1 MADNPVNTRLS
12 ARELILTLM
21 DSSSSASL
29 PASYF
34 VAAAELFEMDP
45 GGIRVALARLVRDGS
60 LKSRGRGLY
69 GLDSRA
75 GTLQS
80 LVRNWSRAEA
90 SLVPWSGDWLTVL
103 VGHLTR
109 SNKSQVRGN
118 ERALTLF
125 GFAEMKSGVWVRP
138 ANLVRNLPEVR
149 ADLLALGL
157 HGDSV
162 SARVSAFDPADLL
175 NPEDLWQTEGLGRRY
190 RQHID
195 LLAGSR
201 AHLVEDG
208 KDALDEK
215 GALDKKAAANREAAA
230 RETLLVGRQVT
241 RDILLDPFLP
251 DALVDAASRREMIAR
266 MIEYN
271 DIGRTYWREFFK
283 RHQRANT
290 QKPAA

>member
-1 MADNPVNTRLS
+1 MTDNPITTRLS

-45 GGIRVALARLVRDGS
+45 GSIRVALARLVRDGS
-60 LKSRGRGLY
+60 LISRGRGLY
-69 GLDSRA
+69 GLGSRA

-80 LVRNWSRAEA
+80 LVRNWSRAET

-118 ERALTLF
+118 ERALKLF
-125 GFAEMKSGVWVRP
+125 GFAEMKPGLWVRP
-138 ANLVRNLPEVR
+138 ANLVRNLVQVR

-157 HGDSV
+157 HDDSI
-162 SARVSAFDPADLL
+162 SAQVSAFDPANLL
-175 NPEDLWQTEGLGRRY
+175 VPEDLWQIEQLGHRY
-190 RQHID
+190 HQHID
-195 LLAGSR
+195 LLARSKAR
-201 AHLVEDG
+201 LIEE
-208 KDALDEK
+208 EK
-215 GALDKKAAANREAAA
+215 GALDKKATVDKEAAV

-251 DALVDAASRREMIAR
+251 DALVDAAGRREMIAR

-283 RHQRANT
+283 RHQQANT